1 MLLADLKMFIKNQYK
16 ILLKLTQFYIN
27 INIKTINKKYNKIYP
42 TNWNT
47 WIYYEMLYIIRWS
60 TIIFTN
66 INVNNY
72 TLIILLNYS
81 RYVK

>member
-1 MLLADLKMFIKNQYK
+1 MLLTDLKMFIKNQYK
-16 ILLKLTQFYIN
+16 ILLKLTKLYIS
-27 INIKTINKKYNKIYP
+27 IKTINKKYNKIYP
-42 TNWNT
+42 TNRNT